1 MDRPVSPVS
10 ILDHGAAFVTAP
22 DEFEPDT
29 DDIIESARIGFE
41 YIQRKLNKSRITPG
55 DGILQ
60 FLNYD
65 VHADDGDALIP
76 LFCAATLL
84 LRSARAGLDAIDPE
98 CYSRLVTYMTNMLDV
113 KAEEAAATAAHN
125 AHTSR

>member
-10 ILDHGAAFVTAP
+10 VLDHGAALVTAP
-22 DEFEPDT
+22 DEIEPGT
-29 DDIIESARIGFE
+29 DDIIESARIGFA
-41 YIQRKLNKSRITPG
+41 YIQRKLDKSRITPG

-65 VHADDGDALIP
+65 VHADDDALIP
-76 LFCAATLL
+76 LFCAAILL

-98 CYSRLVTYMTNMLDV
+98 CYSKLMTYMTNMLDE
-113 KAEEAAATAAHN
+113 KAEEAAATAHP
-125 AHTSR
+125 RV

>member
-10 ILDHGAAFVTAP
+10 ILDPALMTGESGEYEH
-22 DEFEPDT
+22 DT
-29 DDIIESARIGFE
+29 GHIIESARIGFE

-55 DGILQ
+55 DGILL

-65 VHADDGDALIP
+65 VHANGDDDALIP

-98 CYSRLVTYMTNMLDV
+98 YYSKLMTYMTNMLDE
-113 KAEEAAATAAHN
+113 KSEEAARETGREGIN
-125 AHTSR
+125 